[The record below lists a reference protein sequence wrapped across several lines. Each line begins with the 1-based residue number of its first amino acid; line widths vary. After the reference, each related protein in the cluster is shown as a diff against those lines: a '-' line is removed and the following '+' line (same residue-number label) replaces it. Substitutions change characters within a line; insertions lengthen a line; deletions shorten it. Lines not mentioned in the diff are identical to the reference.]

1 MGESIGMS
9 ALMGST
15 VEQTLSG
22 VAGERTGL
30 PGAETHEASGK
41 DFGNFPERF
50 VGLRQFAINSHRCKL
65 NQNWLLS
72 SGSHGGVRRER
83 SVCMRSEIE
92 RKPFL

>member
-1 MGESIGMS
+1 MGESIGMT
-9 ALMGST
+9 ARVGGT
-15 VEQTLSG
+15 VQRTLSDAG
-22 VAGERTGL
+22 GERTGL
-30 PGAETHEASGK
+30 PGAETHEASGE

-83 SVCMRSEIE
+83 SVCMRNEIK

>member
-41 DFGNFPERF
+41 DFGDLGNPLLGLHRPRVSAVRSPPFEF
-50 VGLRQFAINSHRCKL
+50 VGGLARSR
-65 NQNWLLS
+65 S
-72 SGSHGGVRRER
+72 SVHSQQTGSKFMDVET
-83 SVCMRSEIE
+83 V
-92 RKPFL
+92 L